1 MTKEKTFVRKTFC
14 LDNKLKDKVIN
25 IQANLIKDTKQHW
38 SNSKVINHLIKYAL
52 EKGAD
57 TDNIA
62 KMDEK

>member
-1 MTKEKTFVRKTFC
+1 MKEKTFERRTFC

-25 IQANLIKDTKQHW
+25 IEAGLIKETKKHW
-38 SNSKVINHLIKYAL
+38 SNSKVINYLIKYAL

-57 TDNIA
+57 TQNLA